1 MLYPSYIRDFA
12 SLVSFSYNRS
22 SPFSIAAR
30 GQGHSLRGQAMAPHG
45 VVVELRSLN
54 NHSRRGGIRV
64 TTNPTLGSYV
74 DVGDEQL
81 WIDVL
86 QPTLKHE
93 WLQCRGP
100 IICT

>member
-1 MLYPSYIRDFA
+1 
-12 SLVSFSYNRS
+12 
-22 SPFSIAAR
+22 
-30 GQGHSLRGQAMAPHG
+30 MAPHG
-45 VVVELRSLN
+45 VVVEMRSLN

-86 QPTLKHE
+86 QATLKHE